1 MTNGRL
7 LSSTLQSLGRH
18 DAHQGVVYRP
28 LELATIHDKFAA
40 ELQNMRR
47 LFGRVFE
54 IALAA
59 LLQDVQE
66 KDAALARIDPIRP
79 RLFSKIVCR
88 RYVSRRW
95 AGHGGLLATDVGG
108 RPS

>member
-1 MTNGRL
+1 MTKGRF
-7 LSSTLQSLGRH
+7 LSSTLKSFWRH
-18 DAHQGVVYRP
+18 YAHQGVVYRP
-28 LELATIHDKFAA
+28 LKLATIHDKFPA
-40 ELQNMRR
+40 ELQNMRG

-54 IALAA
+54 ITLAA
-59 LLQDVQE
+59 LLHDVQE
-66 KDAALARIDPIRP
+66 EDPALTCIHPIRP